1 MKSILI
7 VEDDPDHQELIDAS
21 LRGHAKHAFEWVFS
35 SRLSQAAEL
44 LCKRKFDLILLDLSL
59 PDSAFN
65 ETLGRMLEFAR
76 GLPVIVLT
84 SLDDRRT
91 IMGMIHQGAHDC
103 IPKSMLN
110 SIMLERAITYCL
122 DREEIQRENLEK
134 ERRLVYESGFRKLV
148 ENNRIGIAITSP
160 DGRIF
165 EANHAAMTFLGID
178 TGGPTEARIQD
189 FLPPEAA
196 AKLDEALRT
205 LESSETEESMLDLD
219 FLSGTGK
226 SFSGELVIQSANW
239 LNHGPSLIFS
249 IHDLTRR
256 KEAEAGL
263 MSALERVEKES
274 QAKSDL
280 ISMLSHDIRT
290 PLCSIISVVEYLNLV
305 GLDETSDGYLESI
318 DQLARSVLNLIDNI
332 LVDARSDPQS
342 IRLNKDFCRV
352 DKLVESLTDLYRVQA
367 DKKSVR
373 ILTDVTLDREEH
385 YLDQGKLQ
393 QILNNLISNALK
405 FTPENGTICLSAES
419 RDDWL
424 HFVVKDS
431 GIGISLED
439 QARLFQPFTQANESV
454 QRKYGGTG
462 LGLSI
467 CRKLCQRMGGSI
479 SLESEPEQG
488 AAFTVSLPCPDP
500 DVKPPEEA

>member
-1 MKSILI
+1 MKSILV

-21 LRGHAKHAFEWVFS
+21 LRGHAKHNFEWVFS
-35 SRLSQAAEL
+35 SRFAEAAEL
-44 LCKRKFDLILLDLSL
+44 LSERKFDLILLDLSL
-59 PDSAFN
+59 PDSAFS
-65 ETLGRMLEFAR
+65 ETLGRMLGIAR
-76 GLPVIVLT
+76 DLPVIVLT
-84 SLDDRRT
+84 SLDDRHT

-148 ENNRIGIAITSP
+148 QNSRIGIAITSP
-160 DGRIF
+160 EGRIL
-165 EANHAAMTFLGID
+165 EANNAAMVFLGMD
-178 TGGPTEARIQD
+178 TDGPVEARMQD
-189 FLPPEAA
+189 LLPPEAA
-196 AKLDEALRT
+196 DKLDEALRA
-205 LESSETEESMLDLD
+205 LEDSDTEESKLDLD
-219 FLSGTGK
+219 FVSAAGK
-226 SFSGELVIQSANW
+226 SFSGELVIQSADW

-249 IHDLTRR
+249 FHDLTRR

-263 MSALERVEKES
+263 KSALKRVEKES

-290 PLCSIISVVEYLNLV
+290 PLCSIISVVEYLNLI

-342 IRLNKDFCRV
+342 IRLTNDFCRI
-352 DKLVESLTDLYRVQA
+352 DKLVDSLVDLYRVQA
-367 DKKSVR
+367 DKKPVR
-373 ILTDVTLDREEH
+373 ILTEVTLEREEH
-385 YLDQGKLQ
+385 YLDQWKLQ
-393 QILNNLISNALK
+393 QILTNLISNALK
-405 FTPENGTICLSAES
+405 FTPENGTIFLSAEE
-419 RDDWL
+419 RGDWL
-424 HFVVKDS
+424 HFAVKDS
-431 GIGISLED
+431 GIGISPED
-439 QARLFQPFTQANESV
+439 QSKLFQPFTQANESI
-454 QRKYGGTG
+454 QLKYGGTG

-479 SLESEPEQG
+479 SLESEPEEG
-488 AAFTVSLPCPDP
+488 ATFTVSLPCPDP
-500 DVKPPEEA
+500 DVKTLEEA